1 MRLFCFH
8 ATRVRPTFPCLI
20 AIILV
25 GSAGFSSLNNASA
38 QEATNGKSLFDG
50 KSLAGW
56 SGSKS
61 NWRVEDG
68 AITGESKES
77 EPLQNNTFLVFEK
90 PVKDFVLTCE
100 FKISGGNSGIQ
111 YRSKVMDKDKFI
123 VGGYQADI
131 DSQIRFMGINYE
143 ERGRGILAERGE
155 IVKLSKDGSKEVVGS
170 SGDVDAL
177 TTRFNVKDWNT
188 YKIVA
193 KGNVC
198 QHFINGYLMSEVH
211 DEQEDKR
218 SAEGIIALQLHA
230 GPPMKVQFKNIVL
243 AE

>member
-1 MRLFCFH
+1 MRLLSFNSIRIPFSFSFL
-8 ATRVRPTFPCLI
+8 AAFVTANF
-20 AIILV
+20 ILV
-25 GSAGFSSLNNASA
+25 PMLGSVFA
-38 QEATNGKSLFDG
+38 QEATKGKSLFDG

-56 SGSKS
+56 SGISS

-68 AITGESKES
+68 TITGSSKES
-77 EPLQNNTFLVFEK
+77 EPLQNNTFLVYEK
-90 PVKDFVLTCE
+90 PVKDFVLTCD

-111 YRSKVMDKDKFI
+111 YRSKVIDKDKFI

-155 IVKLSKDGSKEVVGS
+155 IVKLGKDGTKEVVGS
-170 SGDVDAL
+170 SGDVEAL
-177 TTRFNVKDWNT
+177 TSRFNVKDWNS

-193 KGNVC
+193 KGKVC
-198 QHFINGYLMSEVH
+198 QHFINEYLMSEIH

-218 SAEGIIALQLHA
+218 AAEGIIALQLHA

-243 AE
+243 SE